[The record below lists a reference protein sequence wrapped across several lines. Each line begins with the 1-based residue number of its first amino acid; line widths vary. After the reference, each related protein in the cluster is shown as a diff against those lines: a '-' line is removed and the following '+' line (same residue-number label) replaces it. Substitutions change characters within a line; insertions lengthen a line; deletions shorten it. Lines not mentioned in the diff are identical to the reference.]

1 MLLRTVVSI
10 EKVAR
15 LEYQSGIM
23 KFLLS
28 TALIFLLAIAPAGSA
43 ELKPE
48 ARSFA
53 EFWTQFK
60 AAVLTGDKAAIAG
73 MTKFPFGD
81 NQLTKADF
89 VKQCGEIFSAKVRR
103 CFPNAK
109 PVKADK
115 RDSYSVFC
123 GETIF
128 VFEKGKDGYQF
139 TDLGEND

>member
-1 MLLRTVVSI
+1 MKLLFSTV
-10 EKVAR
+10 
-15 LEYQSGIM
+15 
-23 KFLLS
+23 
-28 TALIFLLAIAPAGSA
+28 LIFLLALQPAGRA

-53 EFWTQFK
+53 EFWIKFQ
-60 AAVLTGDKAAIAG
+60 AAVVKGDKEAIAG

-81 NQLTKADF
+81 DQLTKATF
-89 VKQCGEIFSAKVRR
+89 VKKCDEIFSSKVRR
-103 CFPNAK
+103 CIRNAK
-109 PVKADK
+109 PVKDDK

-139 TDLGEND
+139 TDLGVND